1 MEKSYVEKRE
11 GKRLC
16 AEREKKKTRRS
27 RKTEEKA
34 LRGGKM
40 SGGLE
45 FAALKQAEMFH
56 SAFWE
61 GTLSS

>member
-1 MEKSYVEKRE
+1 M
-11 GKRLC
+11 C

-40 SGGLE
+40 SGGLG
-45 FAALKQAEMFH
+45 FAALKQVEMFH
-56 SAFWE
+56 SVFLWAHFR
-61 GTLSS
+61 LIFQMR